1 MSGIV
6 YVKENK
12 NIKKNW
18 IKIEYKGMFDL
29 LKRHERQNNVEQ
41 VAESYDNFLYCM
53 LFESM
58 HNTSNF
64 MLHFVWCAYALDKIM

>member
-1 MSGIV
+1 
-6 YVKENK
+6 
-12 NIKKNW
+12 
-18 IKIEYKGMFDL
+18 MFDL

-64 MLHFVWCAYALDKIM
+64 MLHFV